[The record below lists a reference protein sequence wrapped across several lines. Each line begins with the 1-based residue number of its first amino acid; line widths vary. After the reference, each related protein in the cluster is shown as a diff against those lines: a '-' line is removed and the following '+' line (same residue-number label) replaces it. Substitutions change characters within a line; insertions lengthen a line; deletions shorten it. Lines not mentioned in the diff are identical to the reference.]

1 MWCYFG
7 VALVPTR
14 RYCDRV
20 TVQLLHDAVSA
31 IRPKKKISLFAL
43 NWISK
48 IGSVGREKFFFFF
61 LAVFFSRFSG
71 TKCWIYRIYMFVIH
85 SASGNKDTNN
95 IFKVQ
100 ISFVSFLVLFKIT
113 IWAVSLQSDE
123 ANMTGIENAQCWHW
137 HTLVHIPPVTFRC
150 TYLYSLKYKTICFYI

>member
-1 MWCYFG
+1 MKEENFD
-7 VALVPTR
+7 LIST
-14 RYCDRV
+14 V
-20 TVQLLHDAVSA
+20 TCARFIGQKNNMFVCPQLNF
-31 IRPKKKISLFAL
+31 K
-43 NWISK
+43 NW
-48 IGSVGREKFFFFF
+48 VGRSGKVFFF
-61 LAVFFSRFSG
+61 LAVFCSGFSG
-71 TKCWIYRIYMFVIH
+71 TKRWIYRIYMFVIH

-137 HTLVHIPPVTFRC
+137 HTHPHIPPVTFRC